1 MWAQLD
7 EEKHTQKP
15 LTVNTKQLYEKG
27 FVFAEVAKND
37 YAVAQLDEL
46 NNA

>member
-1 MWAQLD
+1 MWAQLE
-7 EEKHTQKP
+7 EEKHAQAP

-37 YAVAQLDEL
+37 VAVADLDEL
-46 NNA
+46 NMA